1 MTQKKGDNVTLA
13 CTQVR
18 EEDQLGSIV
27 WYKDDILQVS
37 QVLLSA
43 TLSVRYSGVLFG
55 GTVYLVKLTADVL
68 FDLVL
73 LWGQILQCKI

>member
-37 QVLLSA
+37 QVLLST
-43 TLSVRYSGVLFG
+43 TLSVRYSDVLFG
-55 GTVYLVKLTADVL
+55 GTVYLVKLTADAL
-68 FDLVL
+68 FDLLL